1 MEHLI
6 YMIFF
11 ILAIVIIPLGC
22 YEIYEKV
29 QKKRR
34 QEAKMLDDTVKIV
47 EKRLSTVKP
56 VRDWNHRRA
65 SDKPSGS
72 QPLYTNDYRRRTSEE
87 TTSEDTNLSNHLT
100 TMMMYQSINNSF
112 DSSPSTSSSCD
123 TSSSSSSYSSCDS
136 SSSCDSGSSSSSCD

>member
-47 EKRLSTVKP
+47 EKRLSAVKP

-72 QPLYTNDYRRRTSEE
+72 QPLYVNDYKRRTSE
-87 TTSEDTNLSNHLT
+87 DTDQSNHLT

-112 DSSPSTSSSCD
+112 DSSPSTSSLCD
-123 TSSSSSSYSSCDS
+123 TSSSSSSYSSCDN